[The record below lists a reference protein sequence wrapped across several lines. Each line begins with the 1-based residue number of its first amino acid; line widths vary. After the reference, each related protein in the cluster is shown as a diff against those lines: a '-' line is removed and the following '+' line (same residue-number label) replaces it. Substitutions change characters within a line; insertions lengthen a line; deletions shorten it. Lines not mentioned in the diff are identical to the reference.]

1 MLQRERLFSAVCFVY
16 GGNQFNMLKNGF
28 RQNQDD
34 TVEKRKRQIIR
45 RNILRKICNGVMIFI
60 LCIYMAA
67 GVIGIQIV
75 QKLTDDIPSLDL
87 IKLKSEESTVIY
99 DADDKIITEVGTY
112 YRENIRY
119 EDCPESLIDAFL
131 AIEDSRYFTHNGFDI
146 PRFSKSIINTFVHGD
161 MQGGSTFTMQLVK
174 NSYFSIEDGQQ
185 SVERQATIRYKVQQI
200 LLSMQLETK
209 MDKKE
214 IFALYLNKVNFGDR
228 IRGVQKAAQY
238 YFGKNVSQLSLSES
252 AMLAGIV
259 NLPNRYNPYY
269 YLDYATTRRNQV
281 LSLMLSHGY
290 ISAQEYELA
299 SSIRVEDLLTGGKNM
314 NIDNMQY
321 AEYTDVVLQE
331 ALALTG
337 KDPVLHG
344 MEIHTALRRNVQDTI
359 EAIENGTYGISF
371 NNDTMQTA
379 IISIDNTN
387 GEIIGVGGGRN
398 YNGGAMLLNRATS
411 MYKQPGST
419 IKPVLSYALAFEYLG
434 YSLDEILMDQPIS
447 FPAEERVLVNANG
460 KYAGEITIKEAVAR
474 SLNIPAILT
483 LEKVTSKI
491 GGQAVVDYMN
501 AIGLSGA
508 TSENYHMSYAIGGNL
523 LEATVLEM
531 AGAHAAIINHGVY
544 NKPHTIRRIV
554 TSDGSEYTP
563 EGQNV
568 QVLSSGSAWL
578 TSQLMKNNVD
588 VGNQLYNYMGIL
600 QKSYPVYAKTG
611 TTDWGED
618 GLQYGIPVGVMKDK
632 WMISSS
638 SNYTNAVWL
647 GWDKAIAGG
656 NTYFTTWMD
665 QQNITGQINLA
676 LLNAQEAIAGSD
688 LSGVPR
694 PEDVVDVTYQ
704 KGTWP
709 HVNTTR
715 SYNAITSQV
724 SVAGL
729 TNTPSVDNTDVMQSL
744 AASVYNNILYITWG
758 GKKGCGGGSSDI
770 SLKDGNRVKQSAYG
784 ACLANTY
791 SAYPYN
797 TKYYADVY
805 IDDALYYSVTS
816 DDGTFTGYSQMIE
829 GSTIKVCGWVRK
841 NGKVTNTQCV
851 TAGQF

>member
-1 MLQRERLFSAVCFVY
+1 
-16 GGNQFNMLKNGF
+16 MLKNGYKPD
-28 RQNQDD
+28 QDD
-34 TVEKRKRQIIR
+34 IVEKRKKQIIR
-45 RNILRKICNGVMIFI
+45 RNRILKIADGVMIFI
-60 LCIYMAA
+60 LCIYMIIGTA
-67 GVIGIQIV
+67 GITLVR
-75 QKLTDDIPSLDL
+75 KLTDDIPSLDL
-87 IKLKSEESTVIY
+87 SRLKSEESTIIY
-99 DADDKIITEVGTY
+99 DGDDNVITEVGTY
-112 YRENIRY
+112 YRQNITY
-119 EDCPESLIDAFL
+119 EDCPESLVDAFL

-185 SVERQATIRYKVQQI
+185 STERKATIRYKVQQI
-200 LLSMQLETK
+200 LLSMELETK

-214 IFALYLNKVNFGDR
+214 IFALYINKVNFGDR

-238 YFGKNVSQLSLSES
+238 YFGKNVSDLSLSES

-281 LSLMLSHGY
+281 LSLMVTHGY
-290 ISAQEYELA
+290 ISQQEYDLA
-299 SSIRVEDLLTGGKNM
+299 SSIRVEDLLSGGKNM
-314 NIDNMQY
+314 NTENMQF

-344 MEIHTALRRNVQDTI
+344 MEIHTALNRTVQNTI
-359 EAIENGTYGISF
+359 ESIEDGSYGISF
-371 NNDTMQTA
+371 SNDTMQTA

-387 GEIIGVGGGRN
+387 GEIIGIGGGRN

-434 YSLDEILMDQPIS
+434 YSLDEILMDRPIS

-460 KYAGEITIKEAVAR
+460 KYAGEITLKDAVAK

-491 GGQAVVDYMN
+491 GGQAVVDYMHS
-501 AIGLSGA
+501 IGLSTA
-508 TSENYHMSYAIGGNL
+508 SNENFHMSYAIGGNL

-554 TSDGSEYTP
+554 TSSGQEYSPDGL
-563 EGQNV
+563 NV

-578 TSQLMKNNVD
+578 TAQLMKNNVD
-588 VGNQLYNYMGIL
+588 VGNQLYNYMGVL
-600 QKSYPVYAKTG
+600 QKDYPVYAKTG

-632 WMISSS
+632 WMIAST

-647 GWDKAIAGG
+647 GWDKAVAGG
-656 NTYFTTWMD
+656 YTYFTSWMD

-676 LLNAQEAIAGSD
+676 LINAQETIPTASVA
-688 LSGVPR
+688 GVPR
-694 PEDVVDVTYQ
+694 PDDVTDVTYQ

-709 HVNTTR
+709 HVTSTS
-715 SYNAITSQV
+715 SYNSITSQV
-724 SVAGL
+724 SVTGL
-729 TNTPSVDNTDVMQSL
+729 SNMPSIDSTNALQSL
-744 AASVYNNILYITWG
+744 SASVYNNILYITWG
-758 GKKGCGGGSSDI
+758 GKKGCGGGSIDI
-770 SLKDGNRVKQSAYG
+770 SLKDGNRIRESAYG

-816 DDGTFTGYSQMIE
+816 DDGTYNGYSQMPE
-829 GSTIKVCGWVRK
+829 GSTIKVCGWIRK

-851 TAGQF
+851 TAGEF

>member
-1 MLQRERLFSAVCFVY
+1 
-16 GGNQFNMLKNGF
+16 MLKNGYKPD
-28 RQNQDD
+28 QDD
-34 TVEKRKRQIIR
+34 IVEKRKKQIIR
-45 RNILRKICNGVMIFI
+45 RNRILKIADGVMIFI
-60 LCIYMAA
+60 LCIYMIIGTA
-67 GVIGIQIV
+67 GITLVR
-75 QKLTDDIPSLDL
+75 KLTDDIPSLDL
-87 IKLKSEESTVIY
+87 SRLKSEESTIIY
-99 DADDKIITEVGTY
+99 DGDDNVITEVGTY
-112 YRENIRY
+112 YRQNITY
-119 EDCPESLIDAFL
+119 EDCPESLVDAFL

-185 SVERQATIRYKVQQI
+185 STERKATIRYKVQQI
-200 LLSMQLETK
+200 LLSMELETK

-214 IFALYLNKVNFGDR
+214 IFALYINKVNFGDR

-238 YFGKNVSQLSLSES
+238 YFGKNVSDLSLSES

-281 LSLMLSHGY
+281 LSLMVTHGY
-290 ISAQEYELA
+290 ISQQEYDLA
-299 SSIRVEDLLTGGKNM
+299 SSIRVEDLLSGGKNM
-314 NIDNMQY
+314 NTENMQF

-337 KDPVLHG
+337 KDPVLNG
-344 MEIHTALRRNVQDTI
+344 MEIHTALNRTVQNTI
-359 EAIENGTYGISF
+359 ESIEDGSYGISF
-371 NNDTMQTA
+371 SNDTMQTA

-387 GEIIGVGGGRN
+387 GEIIGIGGGRN

-434 YSLDEILMDQPIS
+434 YSLDEILMDRPIS

-460 KYAGEITIKEAVAR
+460 KYAGEVTLKDAVAK

-491 GGQAVVDYMN
+491 GGQAVVDYMHS
-501 AIGLSGA
+501 IGLSTA
-508 TSENYHMSYAIGGNL
+508 SNENFHMSYAIGGNL

-554 TSDGSEYTP
+554 TSSGQEYSPDGL
-563 EGQNV
+563 NV

-578 TSQLMKNNVD
+578 TAQLMKNNVD
-588 VGNQLYNYMGIL
+588 VGNQLYNYMGVL
-600 QKSYPVYAKTG
+600 QKDYPVYAKTG
-611 TTDWGED
+611 TKDWGED

-632 WMISSS
+632 WMIAST

-647 GWDKAIAGG
+647 GWDKAVAGG
-656 NTYFTTWMD
+656 YTYFTSWMD

-676 LLNAQEAIAGSD
+676 LINAQETIPTASVA
-688 LSGVPR
+688 GVPR
-694 PEDVVDVTYQ
+694 PDDVTDVTYQ

-709 HVNTTR
+709 HVTSTS
-715 SYNAITSQV
+715 SYNSITSQV
-724 SVAGL
+724 SVTGL
-729 TNTPSVDNTDVMQSL
+729 SNMPSIDSTNALQSL
-744 AASVYNNILYITWG
+744 SASVYNNILYITWG
-758 GKKGCGGGSSDI
+758 GKKGCGGGSIDI
-770 SLKDGNRVKQSAYG
+770 SLKDGNRIRESAYG

-816 DDGTFTGYSQMIE
+816 DDGTYNGYSQMPE
-829 GSTIKVCGWVRK
+829 GSTIKVCGWIRK

-851 TAGQF
+851 TAGEF

>member
-1 MLQRERLFSAVCFVY
+1 
-16 GGNQFNMLKNGF
+16 MLKNGYKPD
-28 RQNQDD
+28 QDD
-34 TVEKRKRQIIR
+34 IVEKRKKQIIR
-45 RNILRKICNGVMIFI
+45 RNRILKIADGVMIFI
-60 LCIYMAA
+60 LCIYMIIGTA
-67 GVIGIQIV
+67 GITLVR
-75 QKLTDDIPSLDL
+75 KLTDDIPSLDL
-87 IKLKSEESTVIY
+87 SRLKSEESTIIY
-99 DADDKIITEVGTY
+99 DGDDNVITEVGTY
-112 YRENIRY
+112 YRQNITY
-119 EDCPESLIDAFL
+119 EDCPESLVDAFL

-185 SVERQATIRYKVQQI
+185 STERKATIRYKVQQI
-200 LLSMQLETK
+200 LLSMELETK

-214 IFALYLNKVNFGDR
+214 IFALYINKVNFGDR

-238 YFGKNVSQLSLSES
+238 YFGKNVSDLSLSES

-281 LSLMLSHGY
+281 LSLMVTHGY
-290 ISAQEYELA
+290 ISQQEYDLA
-299 SSIRVEDLLTGGKNM
+299 SSIRVEDLLSGGKNM
-314 NIDNMQY
+314 NTENMQF

-344 MEIHTALRRNVQDTI
+344 MEIHTALNRTVQNTI
-359 EAIENGTYGISF
+359 ESIEDGSYGISF
-371 NNDTMQTA
+371 SNDTMQTA

-387 GEIIGVGGGRN
+387 GEIIGIGGGRN

-434 YSLDEILMDQPIS
+434 YSLDEILMDRPIS

-460 KYAGEITIKEAVAR
+460 KYAGEVTLKDAVAK

-491 GGQAVVDYMN
+491 GGQAVVDYMHS
-501 AIGLSGA
+501 IGLSTA
-508 TSENYHMSYAIGGNL
+508 SNENFHMSYAIGGNL

-554 TSDGSEYTP
+554 TSSGQEYSPDGL
-563 EGQNV
+563 NV

-578 TSQLMKNNVD
+578 TAQLMKNNVD
-588 VGNQLYNYMGIL
+588 VGNQLYNYMGVL
-600 QKSYPVYAKTG
+600 QKDYPVYAKTG

-632 WMISSS
+632 WMIAST

-647 GWDKAIAGG
+647 GWDKAVAGG
-656 NTYFTTWMD
+656 YTYFTSWMD

-676 LLNAQEAIAGSD
+676 LINAQETIPTASVA
-688 LSGVPR
+688 GVPR
-694 PEDVVDVTYQ
+694 PDDVTDVTYQ

-709 HVNTTR
+709 HVTSTSSNN
-715 SYNAITSQV
+715 SITSQV
-724 SVAGL
+724 SVTGL
-729 TNTPSVDNTDVMQSL
+729 SNMPSIDSTNALLSL
-744 AASVYNNILYITWG
+744 SASVYNNILYITWG
-758 GKKGCGGGSSDI
+758 GKKGCGGGSIDI
-770 SLKDGNRVKQSAYG
+770 SLKDGNRIRESAYG

-816 DDGTFTGYSQMIE
+816 DDGTYNGYSQMPE
-829 GSTIKVCGWVRK
+829 GSTIKVCGWIRK

-851 TAGQF
+851 TAGEF

>member
-1 MLQRERLFSAVCFVY
+1 
-16 GGNQFNMLKNGF
+16 MLKNGYKPD
-28 RQNQDD
+28 QDD
-34 TVEKRKRQIIR
+34 IVEKRKKQIIR
-45 RNILRKICNGVMIFI
+45 RNRILKIADGVMIFI
-60 LCIYMAA
+60 LCIYMIIGTA
-67 GVIGIQIV
+67 GITLVR
-75 QKLTDDIPSLDL
+75 KLTDDIPSLDL
-87 IKLKSEESTVIY
+87 SRLNSEESTIIY
-99 DADDKIITEVGTY
+99 DGDDNVITEVGTY
-112 YRENIRY
+112 YRQNITY
-119 EDCPESLIDAFL
+119 EDCPESLVDAFL

-185 SVERQATIRYKVQQI
+185 STERKATIRYKVQQI
-200 LLSMQLETK
+200 LLSMELETK

-214 IFALYLNKVNFGDR
+214 IFALYINKVNFGDR

-238 YFGKNVSQLSLSES
+238 YFGKNVSDLSLSES

-281 LSLMLSHGY
+281 LALMVTHGY
-290 ISAQEYELA
+290 ISQQEYDLA
-299 SSIRVEDLLTGGKNM
+299 SSIRVEDLLSGGKNM
-314 NIDNMQY
+314 NTENMQF

-344 MEIHTALRRNVQDTI
+344 MEIHTALNRTVQNTI
-359 EAIENGTYGISF
+359 ESIEDGSYGISF
-371 NNDTMQTA
+371 SNDTMQTA

-387 GEIIGVGGGRN
+387 GEIIGIGGGRN

-434 YSLDEILMDQPIS
+434 YSLDEILMDRPIS

-460 KYAGEITIKEAVAR
+460 KYAGEVTLKDAVAK

-491 GGQAVVDYMN
+491 GGQAVVDYMHS
-501 AIGLSGA
+501 IGLSTA
-508 TSENYHMSYAIGGNL
+508 SNENFHMSYAIGGNL

-554 TSDGSEYTP
+554 TSSGQEYSPDGL
-563 EGQNV
+563 NV

-578 TSQLMKNNVD
+578 TAQLMKNNVD
-588 VGNQLYNYMGIL
+588 VGNQLYNYMGVL
-600 QKSYPVYAKTG
+600 QKDYPVYAKTG

-632 WMISSS
+632 WMIAST

-647 GWDKAIAGG
+647 GWDKAVAGG
-656 NTYFTTWMD
+656 YTYFTSWMD

-676 LLNAQEAIAGSD
+676 LINAQETIPTASVA
-688 LSGVPR
+688 GVPR
-694 PEDVVDVTYQ
+694 PDDVTDVTYQ

-709 HVNTTR
+709 HVTSTS
-715 SYNAITSQV
+715 SYNSITSQV
-724 SVAGL
+724 SVTGL
-729 TNTPSVDNTDVMQSL
+729 SNMPSIDSTNALQSL
-744 AASVYNNILYITWG
+744 SASVYNNILYITWG
-758 GKKGCGGGSSDI
+758 GKKGCGGGSIDI
-770 SLKDGNRVKQSAYG
+770 SLKDGNRIRESAYG

-816 DDGTFTGYSQMIE
+816 DDGTYNGYSQMPE
-829 GSTIKVCGWVRK
+829 GSTIKVCGWIRK

-851 TAGQF
+851 TAGEF

>member
-1 MLQRERLFSAVCFVY
+1 MFR
-16 GGNQFNMLKNGF
+16 NGYKPE
-28 RQNQDD
+28 QDEA
-34 TVEKRKRQIIR
+34 VEKRKKQIIR
-45 RNILRKICNGVMIFI
+45 RNRRLKIADGVMIFI
-60 LCIYMAA
+60 LCIYM
-67 GVIGIQIV
+67 VIGTVGITLV
-75 QKLTDDIPSLDL
+75 RKLTDDIPSLDL
-87 IKLKSEESTVIY
+87 SRLNSEESTIIY
-99 DADDKIITEVGTY
+99 DGDDNVITEVGTY
-112 YRENIRY
+112 YRQNITY
-119 EDCPESLIDAFL
+119 EDCPESLVDAFL

-185 SVERQATIRYKVQQI
+185 STERKATIRYKVQQI
-200 LLSMQLETK
+200 LLSMELEKK

-214 IFALYLNKVNFGDR
+214 IFALYINKVNFGDR

-238 YFGKNVSQLSLSES
+238 YFGKNVSDLSLSES

-281 LSLMLSHGY
+281 LSLMVTHGY
-290 ISAQEYELA
+290 ISQQEYDLA
-299 SSIRVEDLLTGGKNM
+299 SSIRVEDLLSGGKNM
-314 NIDNMQY
+314 NTENMQY
-321 AEYTDVVLQE
+321 SEYTDVVLQE

-344 MEIHTALRRNVQDTI
+344 MEIHTALNRTVQNTI
-359 EAIENGTYGISF
+359 ESIEDGSYGISF
-371 NNDTMQTA
+371 SNDTMQTA
-379 IISIDNTN
+379 IISINNTN
-387 GEIIGVGGGRN
+387 GEIVGIGGGRN

-434 YSLDEILMDQPIS
+434 YSLDEILMDRPIS

-460 KYAGEITIKEAVAR
+460 KYTGEVTLKDAVAK

-491 GGQAVVDYMN
+491 GGQAVVDYMQ
-501 AIGLSGA
+501 AIGLSTA
-508 TSENYHMSYAIGGNL
+508 SNENFHMSYAIGGNL

-554 TSDGSEYTP
+554 TSSGQEYTP
-563 EGQNV
+563 DGLDV

-578 TSQLMKNNVD
+578 TAQLMKNNVD

-600 QKSYPVYAKTG
+600 QKDYPVYAKTG

-632 WMISSS
+632 WMIAST

-656 NTYFTTWMD
+656 YTYFTSWMD

-676 LLNAQEAIAGSD
+676 LINAQETIPTASLA
-688 LSGVPR
+688 GVPR
-694 PEDVVDVTYQ
+694 PDDVTDVTYQ

-709 HVNTTR
+709 HVTSTS
-715 SYNAITSQV
+715 SYNSITSQV
-724 SVAGL
+724 SVTGL
-729 TNTPSVDNTDVMQSL
+729 TNMPSIDSTNVLQSL
-744 AASVYNNILYITWG
+744 SASVYNNILYITWG
-758 GKKGCGGGSSDI
+758 GKKGCGGGTIDI
-770 SLKDGNRVKQSAYG
+770 SLKDGNKVRESAYG

-816 DDGTFTGYSQMIE
+816 DDGTYSGYSQMPE

-851 TAGQF
+851 TAGEF

>member
-1 MLQRERLFSAVCFVY
+1 
-16 GGNQFNMLKNGF
+16 MLKNGYKPD
-28 RQNQDD
+28 QDD
-34 TVEKRKRQIIR
+34 IVEKRKKQIIR
-45 RNILRKICNGVMIFI
+45 RNRILKIADGVMIFI
-60 LCIYMAA
+60 LCIYMIIGTA
-67 GVIGIQIV
+67 GITLVR
-75 QKLTDDIPSLDL
+75 KLTDDIPSLDL
-87 IKLKSEESTVIY
+87 SRLNSEESTIIY
-99 DADDKIITEVGTY
+99 DGDDNVITEVGTY
-112 YRENIRY
+112 YRQNITY
-119 EDCPESLIDAFL
+119 EDCPESLVDAFL

-185 SVERQATIRYKVQQI
+185 STERKATIRYKVQQI
-200 LLSMQLETK
+200 LLSMELETK

-214 IFALYLNKVNFGDR
+214 IFALYINKVNFGDR

-238 YFGKNVSQLSLSES
+238 YFGKNVSDLSLSES

-281 LSLMLSHGY
+281 LSLMVTHGY
-290 ISAQEYELA
+290 ISQQEYDLA
-299 SSIRVEDLLTGGKNM
+299 SSIRVEDLLSGGKNM
-314 NIDNMQY
+314 NTENMQF

-344 MEIHTALRRNVQDTI
+344 MEIHTALNRTVQNTI
-359 EAIENGTYGISF
+359 ESIEDGSYGISF
-371 NNDTMQTA
+371 SNDTMQTA

-387 GEIIGVGGGRN
+387 GEIIGIGGGRN

-434 YSLDEILMDQPIS
+434 YSLDEILMDKPIS

-460 KYAGEITIKEAVAR
+460 KYAGEVTLKDAVAK

-491 GGQAVVDYMN
+491 GGQAVVDYMHS
-501 AIGLSGA
+501 IGLSTA
-508 TSENYHMSYAIGGNL
+508 SNENFHMSYAIGGNL

-554 TSDGSEYTP
+554 TSSGQEYSPDGL
-563 EGQNV
+563 NV

-578 TSQLMKNNVD
+578 TAQLMKNNVD
-588 VGNQLYNYMGIL
+588 VGNQLYNYMGVL
-600 QKSYPVYAKTG
+600 QKDYPVYAKTG

-632 WMISSS
+632 WMIAST

-647 GWDKAIAGG
+647 GWDKAVAGG
-656 NTYFTTWMD
+656 YTYFTSWMD

-676 LLNAQEAIAGSD
+676 LINAQETIPTASVA
-688 LSGVPR
+688 GVPR
-694 PEDVVDVTYQ
+694 PDDVTDVTYQ

-709 HVNTTR
+709 HVTSTS
-715 SYNAITSQV
+715 SYNSITSQV
-724 SVAGL
+724 SVTGL
-729 TNTPSVDNTDVMQSL
+729 SNMPSIDSTNALQSL
-744 AASVYNNILYITWG
+744 SASVYNNILYITWG
-758 GKKGCGGGSSDI
+758 GKKGCGGGSIDI
-770 SLKDGNRVKQSAYG
+770 SLKDGNRIRESAYG

-816 DDGTFTGYSQMIE
+816 DDGTYNGYSQMPE
-829 GSTIKVCGWVRK
+829 GSTIKVCGWIRK

-851 TAGQF
+851 TAGEF

>member
-1 MLQRERLFSAVCFVY
+1 
-16 GGNQFNMLKNGF
+16 MLKNGYKPD
-28 RQNQDD
+28 QDD
-34 TVEKRKRQIIR
+34 IVEKRKKQIIR
-45 RNILRKICNGVMIFI
+45 RNRILKIADGVMIFI
-60 LCIYMAA
+60 LCIYMIIGTA
-67 GVIGIQIV
+67 GITLVR
-75 QKLTDDIPSLDL
+75 KLTDDIPSLDL
-87 IKLKSEESTVIY
+87 SRLNSEESTIIY
-99 DADDKIITEVGTY
+99 DGDDNVITEVGTY
-112 YRENIRY
+112 YRQNITY
-119 EDCPESLIDAFL
+119 EDCPESLVDAFL

-185 SVERQATIRYKVQQI
+185 STERKATIRYKVQQI
-200 LLSMQLETK
+200 LLSMELETK

-214 IFALYLNKVNFGDR
+214 IFALYINKVNFGDR

-238 YFGKNVSQLSLSES
+238 YFGKNVSDLSLSES

-281 LSLMLSHGY
+281 LSLMVTHGY
-290 ISAQEYELA
+290 ISQQEYDLA
-299 SSIRVEDLLTGGKNM
+299 SSIRVEDLLSGGKNM
-314 NIDNMQY
+314 NTENMQF
-321 AEYTDVVLQE
+321 AEYTEVVLQE

-344 MEIHTALRRNVQDTI
+344 MEIHTALNRTVQNTI
-359 EAIENGTYGISF
+359 ESIEDGSYGISF
-371 NNDTMQTA
+371 SNDTMQTA

-387 GEIIGVGGGRN
+387 GEIIGIGGGRN

-434 YSLDEILMDQPIS
+434 YSLDEILMDRPIS

-460 KYAGEITIKEAVAR
+460 KYAGEVTLKDAVAK

-491 GGQAVVDYMN
+491 GGQAVVDYMHS
-501 AIGLSGA
+501 IGLSTA
-508 TSENYHMSYAIGGNL
+508 SNENFHMSYAIGGNL

-554 TSDGSEYTP
+554 TSSGQEYSPDGL
-563 EGQNV
+563 NV

-578 TSQLMKNNVD
+578 TAQLMKNNVD
-588 VGNQLYNYMGIL
+588 VGNQLYNYMGVL
-600 QKSYPVYAKTG
+600 QKDYPVYAKTG

-632 WMISSS
+632 WMIAST

-647 GWDKAIAGG
+647 GWDKAVAGG
-656 NTYFTTWMD
+656 YTYFTSWMD

-676 LLNAQEAIAGSD
+676 LINAQETIPTASVA
-688 LSGVPR
+688 GVPR
-694 PEDVVDVTYQ
+694 PDDVTDVTYQ

-709 HVNTTR
+709 HVTSTS
-715 SYNAITSQV
+715 SYNSITSQV
-724 SVAGL
+724 SVTGL
-729 TNTPSVDNTDVMQSL
+729 SNMPSIDSTNALQSL
-744 AASVYNNILYITWG
+744 SASVYNNILYITWG
-758 GKKGCGGGSSDI
+758 GKKGCGGGSIDI
-770 SLKDGNRVKQSAYG
+770 SLKDGNRIRESAYG

-816 DDGTFTGYSQMIE
+816 DDGTYNGYSQMPE
-829 GSTIKVCGWVRK
+829 GSTIKVCGWIRK

-851 TAGQF
+851 TAGEF

>member
-1 MLQRERLFSAVCFVY
+1 
-16 GGNQFNMLKNGF
+16 MLKNGYKPD
-28 RQNQDD
+28 QDD
-34 TVEKRKRQIIR
+34 IVEKRKKQIIR
-45 RNILRKICNGVMIFI
+45 RNRILKIADGVMIFI
-60 LCIYMAA
+60 LCIYMIIGTA
-67 GVIGIQIV
+67 GITLVR
-75 QKLTDDIPSLDL
+75 KLTDDIPSLDL
-87 IKLKSEESTVIY
+87 SRLNSEESTIIY
-99 DADDKIITEVGTY
+99 DGDDNVITEVGTY
-112 YRENIRY
+112 YRQNITY
-119 EDCPESLIDAFL
+119 EDCPESLVDAFL

-185 SVERQATIRYKVQQI
+185 STERKATIRYKVQQI
-200 LLSMQLETK
+200 LLSMELETK

-214 IFALYLNKVNFGDR
+214 IFALYINKVNFGDR

-238 YFGKNVSQLSLSES
+238 YFGKNVSDLSLSES

-281 LSLMLSHGY
+281 LSLMVTHGY
-290 ISAQEYELA
+290 ISQQEYDLA
-299 SSIRVEDLLTGGKNM
+299 SSIRVEDLLSGGKNM
-314 NIDNMQY
+314 NTENMQF

-344 MEIHTALRRNVQDTI
+344 MEIHTALNRTVQNTI
-359 EAIENGTYGISF
+359 ESIEDGSYGISF
-371 NNDTMQTA
+371 SNDTMQTA

-387 GEIIGVGGGRN
+387 GEIIGIGGGRN

-434 YSLDEILMDQPIS
+434 YSLDEILIDRPIS

-460 KYAGEITIKEAVAR
+460 KYAGEVTLKDAVAK

-491 GGQAVVDYMN
+491 GGQAVVDYMHS
-501 AIGLSGA
+501 IGLSTA
-508 TSENYHMSYAIGGNL
+508 SNENFHMSYAIGGNL

-554 TSDGSEYTP
+554 TSSGQEYSPDGL
-563 EGQNV
+563 NV

-578 TSQLMKNNVD
+578 TAQLMKNNVD
-588 VGNQLYNYMGIL
+588 VGNQLYNYMGVL
-600 QKSYPVYAKTG
+600 QKDYPIYAKTG

-632 WMISSS
+632 WMIAST

-647 GWDKAIAGG
+647 GWDKAVAGG
-656 NTYFTTWMD
+656 YTYFTSWMD

-676 LLNAQEAIAGSD
+676 LINAQETIPTASVA
-688 LSGVPR
+688 GVPR
-694 PEDVVDVTYQ
+694 PDDVTDVTYQ

-709 HVNTTR
+709 HVTSTS
-715 SYNAITSQV
+715 SYNSITSQV
-724 SVAGL
+724 SVTGL
-729 TNTPSVDNTDVMQSL
+729 SNMPSIDSTNALQSL
-744 AASVYNNILYITWG
+744 SASVYNNILYITWG
-758 GKKGCGGGSSDI
+758 GKKGCGGGSIDI
-770 SLKDGNRVKQSAYG
+770 SLKDGNRIRESAYG

-816 DDGTFTGYSQMIE
+816 DDGTYNGYSQMPE
-829 GSTIKVCGWVRK
+829 GSTIKVCGWIRK

-851 TAGQF
+851 TAGEF

>member
-1 MLQRERLFSAVCFVY
+1 
-16 GGNQFNMLKNGF
+16 MLKNGYKPD
-28 RQNQDD
+28 QDD
-34 TVEKRKRQIIR
+34 IVEKRKKQIIR
-45 RNILRKICNGVMIFI
+45 KNRILKIADGVMIFI
-60 LCIYMAA
+60 LCIYMIIGTA
-67 GVIGIQIV
+67 GITLVR
-75 QKLTDDIPSLDL
+75 KLTDDIPSLDL
-87 IKLKSEESTVIY
+87 SRLKSEESTIIY
-99 DADDKIITEVGTY
+99 DGDDNVITEVGTY
-112 YRENIRY
+112 YRQNITY
-119 EDCPESLIDAFL
+119 EDCPESLVDAFL

-185 SVERQATIRYKVQQI
+185 STERKATIRYKVQQI
-200 LLSMQLETK
+200 LLSMELETK

-214 IFALYLNKVNFGDR
+214 IFALYINKVNFGDR

-238 YFGKNVSQLSLSES
+238 YFGKNVSDLSLSES

-281 LSLMLSHGY
+281 LSLMVTHGY
-290 ISAQEYELA
+290 ISQQEYDLA
-299 SSIRVEDLLTGGKNM
+299 SSIRVEDLLSGGKNM
-314 NIDNMQY
+314 NTENMQF

-344 MEIHTALRRNVQDTI
+344 MEIHTALNRTVQNTI
-359 EAIENGTYGISF
+359 ESIEDGSYGISF
-371 NNDTMQTA
+371 SNDTMQTA

-387 GEIIGVGGGRN
+387 GEIIGIGGGRN

-434 YSLDEILMDQPIS
+434 YSLDEILMDRPIS

-460 KYAGEITIKEAVAR
+460 KYAGEVTLKDAVAK

-491 GGQAVVDYMN
+491 GGQAVVDYMHS
-501 AIGLSGA
+501 IGLSTA
-508 TSENYHMSYAIGGNL
+508 SNENFHMSYAIGGNL

-554 TSDGSEYTP
+554 TSSGQEYSPDGL
-563 EGQNV
+563 NV
-568 QVLSSGSAWL
+568 QILSSGSAWL
-578 TSQLMKNNVD
+578 TAQLMKNNVD
-588 VGNQLYNYMGIL
+588 VGNQLYNYMGVL
-600 QKSYPVYAKTG
+600 QKDYPVYAKTG

-632 WMISSS
+632 WMIAST

-647 GWDKAIAGG
+647 GWDKAVAGG
-656 NTYFTTWMD
+656 YTYFTSWMD

-676 LLNAQEAIAGSD
+676 LINAQETIPTASVA
-688 LSGVPR
+688 GVPR
-694 PEDVVDVTYQ
+694 PDDVTDVTYQ

-709 HVNTTR
+709 HVTSTS
-715 SYNAITSQV
+715 SYNSITSQV
-724 SVAGL
+724 SVTGL
-729 TNTPSVDNTDVMQSL
+729 SNMPSIDSTNALQSL
-744 AASVYNNILYITWG
+744 SASVYNNILYITWG
-758 GKKGCGGGSSDI
+758 GKKGCGGGSIDI
-770 SLKDGNRVKQSAYG
+770 SLKDGNRIRESAYG

-816 DDGTFTGYSQMIE
+816 DDGTYNGYSQMPE
-829 GSTIKVCGWVRK
+829 GSTIKVCGWIRK

-851 TAGQF
+851 TAGEF

>member
-1 MLQRERLFSAVCFVY
+1 
-16 GGNQFNMLKNGF
+16 MLKNGYKPD
-28 RQNQDD
+28 QDD
-34 TVEKRKRQIIR
+34 IVEKRKKQIIR
-45 RNILRKICNGVMIFI
+45 RNRILKIADGVMIFI
-60 LCIYMAA
+60 LCIYMIIGTA
-67 GVIGIQIV
+67 GITLVR
-75 QKLTDDIPSLDL
+75 KLTDDIPSLDL
-87 IKLKSEESTVIY
+87 SRLNSEESTIIY
-99 DADDKIITEVGTY
+99 DGDDNVITEVGTY
-112 YRENIRY
+112 YRQNITY
-119 EDCPESLIDAFL
+119 EDCPESLVDAFL

-185 SVERQATIRYKVQQI
+185 STERKATIRYKVQQI
-200 LLSMQLETK
+200 LLSMELETK

-214 IFALYLNKVNFGDR
+214 IFALYINKVNFGDR

-238 YFGKNVSQLSLSES
+238 YFGKNVSDLSLSES

-281 LSLMLSHGY
+281 LSLMVTHGY
-290 ISAQEYELA
+290 ISQQEYDLA
-299 SSIRVEDLLTGGKNM
+299 SSIRVEDLLSGGKNM
-314 NIDNMQY
+314 NTENMQF

-344 MEIHTALRRNVQDTI
+344 MEIHTALNRTVQNTI
-359 EAIENGTYGISF
+359 ESIEDGSYGISF
-371 NNDTMQTA
+371 SNDTMQTA

-387 GEIIGVGGGRN
+387 GEIIGIGGGRN

-419 IKPVLSYALAFEYLG
+419 IKPVLSSALAFEYLG
-434 YSLDEILMDQPIS
+434 YSLDEILMDRPIS

-460 KYAGEITIKEAVAR
+460 KYAGEVTLKDAVAK

-491 GGQAVVDYMN
+491 GGQAVVDYMHS
-501 AIGLSGA
+501 IGLSTA
-508 TSENYHMSYAIGGNL
+508 SNENFHMSYAIGGNL

-554 TSDGSEYTP
+554 TSSGQEYSPDGL
-563 EGQNV
+563 NV

-578 TSQLMKNNVD
+578 TAQLMKNNVD
-588 VGNQLYNYMGIL
+588 VGNQLYNYMGVL
-600 QKSYPVYAKTG
+600 QKDYPVYAKTG

-632 WMISSS
+632 WMIAST

-647 GWDKAIAGG
+647 GWDKAVAGG
-656 NTYFTTWMD
+656 YTYFTSWMD

-676 LLNAQEAIAGSD
+676 LINAQETIPTASVA
-688 LSGVPR
+688 GVPR
-694 PEDVVDVTYQ
+694 PDDVTDVTYQ

-709 HVNTTR
+709 HVTSTS
-715 SYNAITSQV
+715 SYNSITSQV
-724 SVAGL
+724 SVTGL
-729 TNTPSVDNTDVMQSL
+729 SNMPSIDSTNALQSL
-744 AASVYNNILYITWG
+744 SASVYNNILYITWG
-758 GKKGCGGGSSDI
+758 GKKGCGGGSIDI
-770 SLKDGNRVKQSAYG
+770 SLKDGNRIRESAYG

-816 DDGTFTGYSQMIE
+816 DDGTYNGYSQMPE
-829 GSTIKVCGWVRK
+829 GSTIKVCGWIRK

-851 TAGQF
+851 TAGEF

>member
-1 MLQRERLFSAVCFVY
+1 
-16 GGNQFNMLKNGF
+16 MLKNGYKPD
-28 RQNQDD
+28 QDD
-34 TVEKRKRQIIR
+34 IVEKRKKQIIR
-45 RNILRKICNGVMIFI
+45 RNRILKIADGVMIFI
-60 LCIYMAA
+60 LCIYMIIGTA
-67 GVIGIQIV
+67 GITLVR
-75 QKLTDDIPSLDL
+75 KLTDDIPSLDL
-87 IKLKSEESTVIY
+87 SRLNSEESTIIY
-99 DADDKIITEVGTY
+99 DGDDNVITEVGTY
-112 YRENIRY
+112 YRQNITY
-119 EDCPESLIDAFL
+119 EDCPESLVDAFL

-185 SVERQATIRYKVQQI
+185 STERKATIRYKVQQI
-200 LLSMQLETK
+200 LLSMELETK

-214 IFALYLNKVNFGDR
+214 IFALYINKVNFGDR

-238 YFGKNVSQLSLSES
+238 YFGKNVSDLSLSES

-281 LSLMLSHGY
+281 LSLMVTHGY
-290 ISAQEYELA
+290 ISQQEYDLA
-299 SSIRVEDLLTGGKNM
+299 SSIRVEDLLSGGKNM
-314 NIDNMQY
+314 NTENMQF

-331 ALALTG
+331 ALDLTG

-344 MEIHTALRRNVQDTI
+344 MEIHTALNRTVQNTI
-359 EAIENGTYGISF
+359 ESIEDGSYGISF
-371 NNDTMQTA
+371 SNDTMQTA

-387 GEIIGVGGGRN
+387 GEIIGTGGGRN

-434 YSLDEILMDQPIS
+434 YSLDEILMDRPIS

-460 KYAGEITIKEAVAR
+460 KYAGEVTLKDAVAK

-491 GGQAVVDYMN
+491 GGQAVVDYMHS
-501 AIGLSGA
+501 IGLSTA
-508 TSENYHMSYAIGGNL
+508 SNENFHMSYAIGGNL

-554 TSDGSEYTP
+554 TSSGQEYSPDGL
-563 EGQNV
+563 NV

-578 TSQLMKNNVD
+578 TAQLMKNNVD
-588 VGNQLYNYMGIL
+588 VGNQLYNYMGVL
-600 QKSYPVYAKTG
+600 QKDYPVYAKTG

-632 WMISSS
+632 WMIAST

-647 GWDKAIAGG
+647 GWDKAVAGG
-656 NTYFTTWMD
+656 YTYFTSWMD

-676 LLNAQEAIAGSD
+676 LINAQETIPTASVA
-688 LSGVPR
+688 GVPR
-694 PEDVVDVTYQ
+694 PDDVTDVTYQ

-709 HVNTTR
+709 HVTSTS
-715 SYNAITSQV
+715 SYNSITSQV
-724 SVAGL
+724 SVTGL
-729 TNTPSVDNTDVMQSL
+729 SNMPSIDSTNALQSL
-744 AASVYNNILYITWG
+744 SASVYNNILYITWG
-758 GKKGCGGGSSDI
+758 GKKGCGGGSIDI
-770 SLKDGNRVKQSAYG
+770 SLKDGNRIRESAYG

-816 DDGTFTGYSQMIE
+816 DDGTYNGYSQMPE
-829 GSTIKVCGWVRK
+829 GSTIKVCGWIRK

-851 TAGQF
+851 TAGEF

>member
-1 MLQRERLFSAVCFVY
+1 
-16 GGNQFNMLKNGF
+16 MLKNGYKPD
-28 RQNQDD
+28 QDD
-34 TVEKRKRQIIR
+34 IVEKRKKQIIR
-45 RNILRKICNGVMIFI
+45 RNRILKIADGVMIFI
-60 LCIYMAA
+60 LCIYMIIGTA
-67 GVIGIQIV
+67 GITLVR
-75 QKLTDDIPSLDL
+75 KLTDDIPSLDL
-87 IKLKSEESTVIY
+87 SRLKSEESTIIY
-99 DADDKIITEVGTY
+99 DGDDNVITEVGAY
-112 YRENIRY
+112 YRQNITY
-119 EDCPESLIDAFL
+119 EDCPESLVDAFL

-185 SVERQATIRYKVQQI
+185 STERKATIRYKVQQI
-200 LLSMQLETK
+200 LLSMELETK

-214 IFALYLNKVNFGDR
+214 IFALYINKVNFGDR

-238 YFGKNVSQLSLSES
+238 YFGKNVSDLSLSES

-281 LSLMLSHGY
+281 LSLMVTHGY
-290 ISAQEYELA
+290 ISQQEYDLA
-299 SSIRVEDLLTGGKNM
+299 SSIRVEDLLSGGKNM
-314 NIDNMQY
+314 NTENMQF

-344 MEIHTALRRNVQDTI
+344 MEIHTALNRTVQNTI
-359 EAIENGTYGISF
+359 ESIEDGSYGISF
-371 NNDTMQTA
+371 SNDTMQTA

-387 GEIIGVGGGRN
+387 GEIIGIGGGRN

-434 YSLDEILMDQPIS
+434 YSLDEILMDRPIS

-460 KYAGEITIKEAVAR
+460 KYAGEVTLKDAVAK

-491 GGQAVVDYMN
+491 GGQAVVDYMHS
-501 AIGLSGA
+501 IGLSTA
-508 TSENYHMSYAIGGNL
+508 SNENFHMSYAIGGNL

-554 TSDGSEYTP
+554 TSSGQEYSPDGL
-563 EGQNV
+563 NV

-578 TSQLMKNNVD
+578 TAQLMKNNVD
-588 VGNQLYNYMGIL
+588 VGNQLYNYMGVL
-600 QKSYPVYAKTG
+600 QKDYPVYAKTG

-632 WMISSS
+632 WMIAST

-647 GWDKAIAGG
+647 GWDKAVAGG
-656 NTYFTTWMD
+656 YTYFTSWMD

-676 LLNAQEAIAGSD
+676 LINAQETIPTASVA
-688 LSGVPR
+688 GVPR
-694 PEDVVDVTYQ
+694 PDDVTDVTYQ

-709 HVNTTR
+709 HVTSTS
-715 SYNAITSQV
+715 SYNSITSQV
-724 SVAGL
+724 SVTGL
-729 TNTPSVDNTDVMQSL
+729 SNMPSIDSTNALQSL
-744 AASVYNNILYITWG
+744 SASVYNNILYITWG
-758 GKKGCGGGSSDI
+758 GKKGCGGGSIDI
-770 SLKDGNRVKQSAYG
+770 SLKDGNRIRESAYG

-816 DDGTFTGYSQMIE
+816 DDGTYNGYSQMPE
-829 GSTIKVCGWVRK
+829 GSTIKVCGWIRK

-851 TAGQF
+851 TAGEF

>member
-1 MLQRERLFSAVCFVY
+1 
-16 GGNQFNMLKNGF
+16 MLKNGYKPD
-28 RQNQDD
+28 QDD
-34 TVEKRKRQIIR
+34 IVEKRKKQIIR
-45 RNILRKICNGVMIFI
+45 RNRILKIADGVMIFI
-60 LCIYMAA
+60 LCIYMIIGTA
-67 GVIGIQIV
+67 GITLVR
-75 QKLTDDIPSLDL
+75 KLTDDIPSLDL
-87 IKLKSEESTVIY
+87 SRLNSEESTIIY
-99 DADDKIITEVGTY
+99 DGDDNVITEVGTY
-112 YRENIRY
+112 YRQNITY
-119 EDCPESLIDAFL
+119 EDCPESLVDAFL

-185 SVERQATIRYKVQQI
+185 STERKATIRYKVQQI
-200 LLSMQLETK
+200 LLSMELETK

-214 IFALYLNKVNFGDR
+214 IFALYINKVNFGDR

-238 YFGKNVSQLSLSES
+238 YFGKNVSDLSLSES

-281 LSLMLSHGY
+281 LSLMVTHGY
-290 ISAQEYELA
+290 ISQQEYDLA
-299 SSIRVEDLLTGGKNM
+299 SSIRVEDLLSGGKNM
-314 NIDNMQY
+314 NTENMQF

-344 MEIHTALRRNVQDTI
+344 MEIHTALNRTVQNTI
-359 EAIENGTYGISF
+359 ESIEDGSYGISF
-371 NNDTMQTA
+371 SNDTMQTA

-387 GEIIGVGGGRN
+387 GEIIGIGGGRN

-434 YSLDEILMDQPIS
+434 YSLDEILIDRPIS

-460 KYAGEITIKEAVAR
+460 KYAGEVTLKDAVAK

-491 GGQAVVDYMN
+491 GGQAVVDYMHS
-501 AIGLSGA
+501 IGLYTASN
-508 TSENYHMSYAIGGNL
+508 ENFHMSYAIGGNL

-554 TSDGSEYTP
+554 TSSGQEYSPDGL
-563 EGQNV
+563 NV

-578 TSQLMKNNVD
+578 TAQLMKNNVD
-588 VGNQLYNYMGIL
+588 VGNQLYNYMGVL
-600 QKSYPVYAKTG
+600 QKDYPVYAKTG

-632 WMISSS
+632 WMIAST

-647 GWDKAIAGG
+647 GWDKAVAGG
-656 NTYFTTWMD
+656 YTYFTSWMD

-676 LLNAQEAIAGSD
+676 LINAQETIPTASVA
-688 LSGVPR
+688 GVPR
-694 PEDVVDVTYQ
+694 PDDVTDVTYQ

-709 HVNTTR
+709 HVTSTS
-715 SYNAITSQV
+715 SYNSITSQV
-724 SVAGL
+724 SVTGL
-729 TNTPSVDNTDVMQSL
+729 SNMPSIDSTNALQSL
-744 AASVYNNILYITWG
+744 SASVYNNILYITWG
-758 GKKGCGGGSSDI
+758 GKKGCGGGSIDI
-770 SLKDGNRVKQSAYG
+770 SLKDGNRIRESAYG

-816 DDGTFTGYSQMIE
+816 DDGTYNGYSQMPE
-829 GSTIKVCGWVRK
+829 GSTIKVCGWIRK

-851 TAGQF
+851 TAGEF

>member
-1 MLQRERLFSAVCFVY
+1 
-16 GGNQFNMLKNGF
+16 MLKNGYKPD
-28 RQNQDD
+28 QDD
-34 TVEKRKRQIIR
+34 IVEKRKKQIIR
-45 RNILRKICNGVMIFI
+45 RNRILKIADGVMIFI
-60 LCIYMAA
+60 LCIYMIIGTA
-67 GVIGIQIV
+67 GITLVR
-75 QKLTDDIPSLDL
+75 KLTDDIPSLDL
-87 IKLKSEESTVIY
+87 SRLNSEESTIIY
-99 DADDKIITEVGTY
+99 DGDDNVITEVGTY
-112 YRENIRY
+112 YRQNITY
-119 EDCPESLIDAFL
+119 EDCPESLVDAFL

-185 SVERQATIRYKVQQI
+185 STERKATIRYKVQQI
-200 LLSMQLETK
+200 LLSMELETK

-214 IFALYLNKVNFGDR
+214 IFALYINKVNFGDR

-238 YFGKNVSQLSLSES
+238 YFGKNVSDLSLSES

-281 LSLMLSHGY
+281 LSLMVTHGY
-290 ISAQEYELA
+290 ISQLEYDLA
-299 SSIRVEDLLTGGKNM
+299 SSIRVEDLLSGGKNM
-314 NIDNMQY
+314 NTENMQF

-337 KDPVLHG
+337 KDPVLNG
-344 MEIHTALRRNVQDTI
+344 MEIHTALNRTVQNTI
-359 EAIENGTYGISF
+359 ESIEDGSYGISF
-371 NNDTMQTA
+371 SNDTMQTA

-387 GEIIGVGGGRN
+387 GEIIGIGGGRN

-434 YSLDEILMDQPIS
+434 YSLDEILMDRPIS

-460 KYAGEITIKEAVAR
+460 KYAGEVTLKDAVAK

-491 GGQAVVDYMN
+491 GGQAVVDYMHS
-501 AIGLSGA
+501 IGLSTA
-508 TSENYHMSYAIGGNL
+508 SNENFHMSYAIGGNL

-554 TSDGSEYTP
+554 TSSGQEYSPDGL
-563 EGQNV
+563 NV

-578 TSQLMKNNVD
+578 TAQLMKNNVD
-588 VGNQLYNYMGIL
+588 VGNQLYNYMGVL
-600 QKSYPVYAKTG
+600 QKDYPVYAKTG

-632 WMISSS
+632 WMIAST

-647 GWDKAIAGG
+647 GWDKAVAGG
-656 NTYFTTWMD
+656 YTYFTPWMD

-676 LLNAQEAIAGSD
+676 LINAQETIPTASVA
-688 LSGVPR
+688 GVPR
-694 PEDVVDVTYQ
+694 PDDVTDVTYQ

-709 HVNTTR
+709 HVTSTS
-715 SYNAITSQV
+715 SYNSITSQV
-724 SVAGL
+724 SVTGL
-729 TNTPSVDNTDVMQSL
+729 SNMPSIDSTNALQSL
-744 AASVYNNILYITWG
+744 SASVYNNILYITWG
-758 GKKGCGGGSSDI
+758 GKKGCGGGSIDI
-770 SLKDGNRVKQSAYG
+770 SLKDGNRIRESAYG

-816 DDGTFTGYSQMIE
+816 DDGTYNGYSQMPE
-829 GSTIKVCGWVRK
+829 GSTIKVCGWIRK

-851 TAGQF
+851 TAGEF

>member
-1 MLQRERLFSAVCFVY
+1 
-16 GGNQFNMLKNGF
+16 MLKNGYKPD
-28 RQNQDD
+28 QDD
-34 TVEKRKRQIIR
+34 IVEKRKKQIIR
-45 RNILRKICNGVMIFI
+45 RNRILKIADGVMIFI
-60 LCIYMAA
+60 LCIYMIIGTA
-67 GVIGIQIV
+67 GITLVR
-75 QKLTDDIPSLDL
+75 KLTNDIPSLDL
-87 IKLKSEESTVIY
+87 SRLNSEESTIIY
-99 DADDKIITEVGTY
+99 DGDDNVITEVGTY
-112 YRENIRY
+112 YRQNITY
-119 EDCPESLIDAFL
+119 EDCPESLVDAFL

-185 SVERQATIRYKVQQI
+185 STERKATIRYKVQQI
-200 LLSMQLETK
+200 LLSMELETK

-214 IFALYLNKVNFGDR
+214 IFALYINKVNFGDR

-238 YFGKNVSQLSLSES
+238 YFGKNVSDLSLSES

-281 LSLMLSHGY
+281 LSLIVTHGY
-290 ISAQEYELA
+290 ISQQEYDLA
-299 SSIRVEDLLTGGKNM
+299 SSIRVEDLLSGGKNM
-314 NIDNMQY
+314 NTENMQF

-344 MEIHTALRRNVQDTI
+344 MEIHTALNRTVQNTI
-359 EAIENGTYGISF
+359 ESIEDGSYGISF
-371 NNDTMQTA
+371 SNDTMQTA

-387 GEIIGVGGGRN
+387 GEIIGIGGGRN

-434 YSLDEILMDQPIS
+434 YSLDEILIDRPIS

-460 KYAGEITIKEAVAR
+460 KYAGEVTLKDAVAK

-491 GGQAVVDYMN
+491 GGQAVVDYMHS
-501 AIGLSGA
+501 IGLSTA
-508 TSENYHMSYAIGGNL
+508 SNENFHMSYAIGGNL

-554 TSDGSEYTP
+554 TSSGQEYSPDGL
-563 EGQNV
+563 NV

-578 TSQLMKNNVD
+578 TAQLMKNNVD
-588 VGNQLYNYMGIL
+588 VGNQLYNYMGVL
-600 QKSYPVYAKTG
+600 QKDYPVYAKTG

-632 WMISSS
+632 WMIAST

-647 GWDKAIAGG
+647 GWDKAVAGG
-656 NTYFTTWMD
+656 YTYFTSWMD

-676 LLNAQEAIAGSD
+676 LINAQETIPTASVA
-688 LSGVPR
+688 GVPR
-694 PEDVVDVTYQ
+694 PDDVTDVTYQ

-709 HVNTTR
+709 HVTSTS
-715 SYNAITSQV
+715 SYNSITSQV
-724 SVAGL
+724 SVTGL
-729 TNTPSVDNTDVMQSL
+729 SNMPSIDSTNALQSL
-744 AASVYNNILYITWG
+744 SASVYNNILYITWG
-758 GKKGCGGGSSDI
+758 GKKGCGGGSIDI
-770 SLKDGNRVKQSAYG
+770 SLKDGNRIRESAYG

-816 DDGTFTGYSQMIE
+816 DDGTYNGYSQMPE
-829 GSTIKVCGWVRK
+829 GSTIKVCGWIRK

-851 TAGQF
+851 TAGEF

>member
-1 MLQRERLFSAVCFVY
+1 
-16 GGNQFNMLKNGF
+16 MLKNGYKPD
-28 RQNQDD
+28 QDD
-34 TVEKRKRQIIR
+34 IVEKRKKQIIR
-45 RNILRKICNGVMIFI
+45 RNRILKIADGVMIFI
-60 LCIYMAA
+60 LCIYMIIGTA
-67 GVIGIQIV
+67 GITLVR
-75 QKLTDDIPSLDL
+75 KLTDDIPSLDL
-87 IKLKSEESTVIY
+87 SRLKSEESTIIY
-99 DADDKIITEVGTY
+99 DGDDNVITEVGTY
-112 YRENIRY
+112 YRQNITY
-119 EDCPESLIDAFL
+119 EDCPESLVDAFL

-185 SVERQATIRYKVQQI
+185 STERKATIRYKVQQI
-200 LLSMQLETK
+200 LLSMELETK

-214 IFALYLNKVNFGDR
+214 IFALYINKVNFGDR

-238 YFGKNVSQLSLSES
+238 YFGKNVSDLSLSES

-281 LSLMLSHGY
+281 LSLMVTHGY
-290 ISAQEYELA
+290 ISQQEYDLA
-299 SSIRVEDLLTGGKNM
+299 SSIRVEDLLSGGKNM
-314 NIDNMQY
+314 NTENMQF

-344 MEIHTALRRNVQDTI
+344 MEIHTALNRTVQNTI
-359 EAIENGTYGISF
+359 ESIEDGSYGISF
-371 NNDTMQTA
+371 SNDTMQTA

-387 GEIIGVGGGRN
+387 GEIIGIGGGRN

-434 YSLDEILMDQPIS
+434 YSLDEILMDRPIS

-460 KYAGEITIKEAVAR
+460 KYAGEVTLKDAVAK

-491 GGQAVVDYMN
+491 GGQAVVDYMHS
-501 AIGLSGA
+501 IGLSTA
-508 TSENYHMSYAIGGNL
+508 SNENFHMSYAIGGNL

-554 TSDGSEYTP
+554 TSSGQEYSPDGL
-563 EGQNV
+563 NV

-578 TSQLMKNNVD
+578 TAQLMKNNVD
-588 VGNQLYNYMGIL
+588 VGNQLYNYMGVL
-600 QKSYPVYAKTG
+600 QKDYPVYAKTG

-632 WMISSS
+632 WMIAST

-647 GWDKAIAGG
+647 GWDKAVAGG
-656 NTYFTTWMD
+656 YTYFTSWMD

-676 LLNAQEAIAGSD
+676 LINAQETIPTASVA
-688 LSGVPR
+688 GVPR
-694 PEDVVDVTYQ
+694 PDDVTDVTYQ

-709 HVNTTR
+709 HVTSTS
-715 SYNAITSQV
+715 SYNSITSQV
-724 SVAGL
+724 SVTGL
-729 TNTPSVDNTDVMQSL
+729 SNMPSIDSTNALQSL
-744 AASVYNNILYITWG
+744 SASVYNNILYITWG
-758 GKKGCGGGSSDI
+758 GKKGCGGGSIDI
-770 SLKDGNRVKQSAYG
+770 SLKDGNKIRESAYG

-805 IDDALYYSVTS
+805 IDDALHYSVTS
-816 DDGTFTGYSQMIE
+816 DDGTYNGYSQMPE
-829 GSTIKVCGWVRK
+829 GSTIKVCGWIRK

-851 TAGQF
+851 TAGEF

>member
-1 MLQRERLFSAVCFVY
+1 
-16 GGNQFNMLKNGF
+16 MLKNGYKPD
-28 RQNQDD
+28 QDD
-34 TVEKRKRQIIR
+34 IVEKRKKQIIR
-45 RNILRKICNGVMIFI
+45 RNRILKIADGVMIFI
-60 LCIYMAA
+60 LCIYMIIGTA
-67 GVIGIQIV
+67 GITLVR
-75 QKLTDDIPSLDL
+75 KLTDDIPSLDL
-87 IKLKSEESTVIY
+87 SRLNSEESTIIY
-99 DADDKIITEVGTY
+99 DGDDNVITEVGTY
-112 YRENIRY
+112 YRQNITY
-119 EDCPESLIDAFL
+119 EDCPESLVDAFL

-185 SVERQATIRYKVQQI
+185 STERKATIRYKVQQI
-200 LLSMQLETK
+200 LLSMELETK

-214 IFALYLNKVNFGDR
+214 IFALYINKVNFGDR

-238 YFGKNVSQLSLSES
+238 YFGKNVSDLSLSES

-281 LSLMLSHGY
+281 LSLMVTHGY
-290 ISAQEYELA
+290 ISQQEYDLA
-299 SSIRVEDLLTGGKNM
+299 SSIRVEDLLSGGKNM
-314 NIDNMQY
+314 NTENMQF

-344 MEIHTALRRNVQDTI
+344 MEIHTALNRTVQNTI
-359 EAIENGTYGISF
+359 ESIEDGSYGISF
-371 NNDTMQTA
+371 SNDTMQTA

-387 GEIIGVGGGRN
+387 GEIVGIGGGRN

-434 YSLDEILMDQPIS
+434 YSLDEILMDRPIS

-460 KYAGEITIKEAVAR
+460 KYAGEVTLKDALAK

-491 GGQAVVDYMN
+491 GGQAVVDYMHS
-501 AIGLSGA
+501 IGLSTA
-508 TSENYHMSYAIGGNL
+508 SNENFHMSYAIGGNL

-554 TSDGSEYTP
+554 TSSGQEYSPDGL
-563 EGQNV
+563 NV

-578 TSQLMKNNVD
+578 TAQLMKNNVD
-588 VGNQLYNYMGIL
+588 VGNQLYNYMGVL
-600 QKSYPVYAKTG
+600 QKDYPVYAKTG

-632 WMISSS
+632 WMIAST

-647 GWDKAIAGG
+647 GWDKAVAGG
-656 NTYFTTWMD
+656 YTYFTSWMD

-676 LLNAQEAIAGSD
+676 LINAQETIPTASVA
-688 LSGVPR
+688 GVPR
-694 PEDVVDVTYQ
+694 PDDVTDVTYQ

-709 HVNTTR
+709 HVTSTS
-715 SYNAITSQV
+715 SYNSITSQV
-724 SVAGL
+724 SVTGL
-729 TNTPSVDNTDVMQSL
+729 SNMPSIDSTNALQSL
-744 AASVYNNILYITWG
+744 SASVYNNILYITWG
-758 GKKGCGGGSSDI
+758 GKKGCGGGSIDI
-770 SLKDGNRVKQSAYG
+770 SLKDGNRIRESAYG

-816 DDGTFTGYSQMIE
+816 DDGTYNGYSQMPE
-829 GSTIKVCGWVRK
+829 GSTIKVCGWIRK

-851 TAGQF
+851 TAGEF

>member
-1 MLQRERLFSAVCFVY
+1 
-16 GGNQFNMLKNGF
+16 MLKNGYKPD
-28 RQNQDD
+28 QDD
-34 TVEKRKRQIIR
+34 IVEKRKKQIIR
-45 RNILRKICNGVMIFI
+45 RNRILKIADGVMIFI
-60 LCIYMAA
+60 LCIYMIIGTA
-67 GVIGIQIV
+67 GITLVR
-75 QKLTDDIPSLDL
+75 KLTDDIPSLDL
-87 IKLKSEESTVIY
+87 SRLKSEESTIIY
-99 DADDKIITEVGTY
+99 DGDDNVITEVGTY
-112 YRENIRY
+112 YRQNITY
-119 EDCPESLIDAFL
+119 EDCPESLVDAFL

-185 SVERQATIRYKVQQI
+185 STERKATIRYKVQQI
-200 LLSMQLETK
+200 LLSMELETK

-214 IFALYLNKVNFGDR
+214 IFALYINKVNFGDR

-238 YFGKNVSQLSLSES
+238 YFGKNVSDLSLSES

-281 LSLMLSHGY
+281 LSLMVTHGY
-290 ISAQEYELA
+290 ISQQEYDLA
-299 SSIRVEDLLTGGKNM
+299 SSIRVEDLLSGGKNM
-314 NIDNMQY
+314 NTENMQF

-331 ALALTG
+331 VLALTG

-344 MEIHTALRRNVQDTI
+344 MEIHTALNRTVQNTI
-359 EAIENGTYGISF
+359 ESIEDGSYGISF
-371 NNDTMQTA
+371 SNDTMQTA

-387 GEIIGVGGGRN
+387 GEIIGIGGGRN

-434 YSLDEILMDQPIS
+434 YSLDEILMDRPIS

-460 KYAGEITIKEAVAR
+460 KYAGEVTLKDAVAK

-491 GGQAVVDYMN
+491 GGQAVVDYMHS
-501 AIGLSGA
+501 IGLSTA
-508 TSENYHMSYAIGGNL
+508 SNENFHMSYAIGGNL

-554 TSDGSEYTP
+554 TSSGQEYSPDGL
-563 EGQNV
+563 NV

-578 TSQLMKNNVD
+578 TAQLMKNNVD
-588 VGNQLYNYMGIL
+588 VGNQLYNYMGVL
-600 QKSYPVYAKTG
+600 QKDYPVYAKTG

-632 WMISSS
+632 WMIAST

-647 GWDKAIAGG
+647 GWDKAVAGG
-656 NTYFTTWMD
+656 YTYFTSWMD

-676 LLNAQEAIAGSD
+676 LINAQETIPTASVA
-688 LSGVPR
+688 GVPR
-694 PEDVVDVTYQ
+694 PDDVTDVTYQ

-709 HVNTTR
+709 HVTSTS
-715 SYNAITSQV
+715 SYNSITSQV
-724 SVAGL
+724 SVTGL
-729 TNTPSVDNTDVMQSL
+729 SNMPSIDSTNALQSL
-744 AASVYNNILYITWG
+744 SASVYNNILYITWG
-758 GKKGCGGGSSDI
+758 GKKGCGGGSIDI
-770 SLKDGNRVKQSAYG
+770 SLKDGNRIRESAYG

-816 DDGTFTGYSQMIE
+816 DDGTYNGYSQMPE
-829 GSTIKVCGWVRK
+829 GSTIKVCGWIRK

-851 TAGQF
+851 TAGEF

>member
-1 MLQRERLFSAVCFVY
+1 
-16 GGNQFNMLKNGF
+16 MLKNGYKPD
-28 RQNQDD
+28 QDD
-34 TVEKRKRQIIR
+34 IVEKRKKQIIR
-45 RNILRKICNGVMIFI
+45 RNRILKIADGVMIFI
-60 LCIYMAA
+60 LCIYMIIGTA
-67 GVIGIQIV
+67 GITLVR
-75 QKLTDDIPSLDL
+75 KLTDDIPSLDL
-87 IKLKSEESTVIY
+87 SRLKSEESTIIY
-99 DADDKIITEVGTY
+99 DGDDNVITEVGTY
-112 YRENIRY
+112 YRQNITY
-119 EDCPESLIDAFL
+119 EDCPESLVDAFL

-185 SVERQATIRYKVQQI
+185 STERKATIRYKVQQI
-200 LLSMQLETK
+200 LLSMELETK

-214 IFALYLNKVNFGDR
+214 IFALYINKVNFGDR

-238 YFGKNVSQLSLSES
+238 YFGKNVSDLSLSES

-281 LSLMLSHGY
+281 LSLMVTHGY
-290 ISAQEYELA
+290 ISQQEYDLA
-299 SSIRVEDLLTGGKNM
+299 SSIRVEDLLSGGKNM
-314 NIDNMQY
+314 NAENMQF

-344 MEIHTALRRNVQDTI
+344 MEIHTALNRTVQNTI
-359 EAIENGTYGISF
+359 ESIEDGSYGISF
-371 NNDTMQTA
+371 SNDTMQTA

-387 GEIIGVGGGRN
+387 GEIIGIGGGRN

-434 YSLDEILMDQPIS
+434 YSLDEILMDRPIS

-460 KYAGEITIKEAVAR
+460 KYAGEVTLKDAVAK

-491 GGQAVVDYMN
+491 GGQAVVDYMHS
-501 AIGLSGA
+501 IGLSTA
-508 TSENYHMSYAIGGNL
+508 SNENFHMSYAIGGNL

-554 TSDGSEYTP
+554 TSSGQEYSPDGL
-563 EGQNV
+563 NV

-578 TSQLMKNNVD
+578 TAQLMKNNVD
-588 VGNQLYNYMGIL
+588 VGNQLYNYMGVL
-600 QKSYPVYAKTG
+600 QKDYPVYAKTG

-632 WMISSS
+632 WMIAST

-647 GWDKAIAGG
+647 GWDKAVAGG
-656 NTYFTTWMD
+656 YTYFTSWMD

-676 LLNAQEAIAGSD
+676 LINAQETIPTASVA
-688 LSGVPR
+688 GVPR
-694 PEDVVDVTYQ
+694 PDDVTDVTYQ

-709 HVNTTR
+709 HVTSTS
-715 SYNAITSQV
+715 SYNSITSQV
-724 SVAGL
+724 SVTGL
-729 TNTPSVDNTDVMQSL
+729 SNMPSIDSTNALQSL
-744 AASVYNNILYITWG
+744 SASVYNNILYITWG
-758 GKKGCGGGSSDI
+758 GKKGCGGGSIDI
-770 SLKDGNRVKQSAYG
+770 SLKDGNRIRESAYG

-816 DDGTFTGYSQMIE
+816 DDGTYNGYSQMPE
-829 GSTIKVCGWVRK
+829 GSTIKVCGWIRK

-851 TAGQF
+851 TAGEF

>member
-1 MLQRERLFSAVCFVY
+1 
-16 GGNQFNMLKNGF
+16 MLKNGYKPD
-28 RQNQDD
+28 QDD
-34 TVEKRKRQIIR
+34 IVEKRKKQIIH
-45 RNILRKICNGVMIFI
+45 RNRILKIADGVMIFI
-60 LCIYMAA
+60 LCIYMIIGTA
-67 GVIGIQIV
+67 GITLVR
-75 QKLTDDIPSLDL
+75 KLTDDIPSLDL
-87 IKLKSEESTVIY
+87 SRLNSEESTIIY
-99 DADDKIITEVGTY
+99 DGDDNVITEVGTY
-112 YRENIRY
+112 YRQNITY
-119 EDCPESLIDAFL
+119 EDCPESLVDAFL

-185 SVERQATIRYKVQQI
+185 STERKATIRYKVQQI
-200 LLSMQLETK
+200 LLSMELETK

-214 IFALYLNKVNFGDR
+214 IFALYINKVNFGDR

-238 YFGKNVSQLSLSES
+238 YFGKNVSDLSLSES

-281 LSLMLSHGY
+281 LSLMVTHGY
-290 ISAQEYELA
+290 ISQQEYDLA
-299 SSIRVEDLLTGGKNM
+299 SSIRVEDLLSGGKNM
-314 NIDNMQY
+314 NTENMQF

-344 MEIHTALRRNVQDTI
+344 MEIHTALNRTVQNTI
-359 EAIENGTYGISF
+359 ESIEDGSYGISF
-371 NNDTMQTA
+371 SNDTMQTA

-387 GEIIGVGGGRN
+387 GEIIGIGGGRN

-434 YSLDEILMDQPIS
+434 YSLDEILMDRPIS

-460 KYAGEITIKEAVAR
+460 KYAGEVTLKDAVAK

-491 GGQAVVDYMN
+491 GGQAVVDYMHS
-501 AIGLSGA
+501 IGLSTA
-508 TSENYHMSYAIGGNL
+508 SNENFHMSYAIGGNL

-554 TSDGSEYTP
+554 TSSGQEYSPDGL
-563 EGQNV
+563 NV

-578 TSQLMKNNVD
+578 TAQLMKNNVD
-588 VGNQLYNYMGIL
+588 VGNQLYNYMGVL
-600 QKSYPVYAKTG
+600 QKDYPVYAKTG

-632 WMISSS
+632 WMIAST

-647 GWDKAIAGG
+647 GWDKAVAGG
-656 NTYFTTWMD
+656 YTYFTSWMD

-676 LLNAQEAIAGSD
+676 LINAQETIPTASVA
-688 LSGVPR
+688 GVPR
-694 PEDVVDVTYQ
+694 PDDVTDVTYQ

-709 HVNTTR
+709 HVTST
-715 SYNAITSQV
+715 SPYNSITSQV
-724 SVAGL
+724 SVTGL
-729 TNTPSVDNTDVMQSL
+729 SNMPSIDSTNALQSL
-744 AASVYNNILYITWG
+744 SASVYNNILYITWG
-758 GKKGCGGGSSDI
+758 GKKGCGGGSIDI
-770 SLKDGNRVKQSAYG
+770 SLKDGNRIRESAYG

-816 DDGTFTGYSQMIE
+816 DDGTYNGYSQMPE
-829 GSTIKVCGWVRK
+829 GSTIKVCGWIRK

-851 TAGQF
+851 TAGEF

>member
-1 MLQRERLFSAVCFVY
+1 
-16 GGNQFNMLKNGF
+16 MLKNGYKPD
-28 RQNQDD
+28 QDD
-34 TVEKRKRQIIR
+34 IVEKRKKQIIR
-45 RNILRKICNGVMIFI
+45 RNRILKIADGVMIFI
-60 LCIYMAA
+60 LCIYMIIGTA
-67 GVIGIQIV
+67 GITLVR
-75 QKLTDDIPSLDL
+75 KLTDDIPSLDL
-87 IKLKSEESTVIY
+87 SRLNSEESTIIY
-99 DADDKIITEVGTY
+99 DGDDNVITEVGTY
-112 YRENIRY
+112 YRQNITY
-119 EDCPESLIDAFL
+119 EDCPESLVDAFL

-185 SVERQATIRYKVQQI
+185 STERKATIRYKVQQI
-200 LLSMQLETK
+200 LLSMELETK
-209 MDKKE
+209 IDKKE
-214 IFALYLNKVNFGDR
+214 IFALYINKVNFGDR

-238 YFGKNVSQLSLSES
+238 YFGKNVSDLSLSES

-281 LSLMLSHGY
+281 LSLMVTHGY
-290 ISAQEYELA
+290 ISQQEYDLA
-299 SSIRVEDLLTGGKNM
+299 SSIRVEDLLSGGKNM
-314 NIDNMQY
+314 NTENMQF

-344 MEIHTALRRNVQDTI
+344 MEIHTALNRTVQNTI
-359 EAIENGTYGISF
+359 ESIEDGSYGISF
-371 NNDTMQTA
+371 SNDTMQTA

-387 GEIIGVGGGRN
+387 GEIIGIGGGRN

-434 YSLDEILMDQPIS
+434 YSLDEILIDRPIS

-460 KYAGEITIKEAVAR
+460 KYAGEVTLKDAVAK

-491 GGQAVVDYMN
+491 GGQAVVDYMHS
-501 AIGLSGA
+501 IGLSTA
-508 TSENYHMSYAIGGNL
+508 SNENFHMSYAIGGNL

-554 TSDGSEYTP
+554 TSSGQEYSPDGL
-563 EGQNV
+563 NV

-578 TSQLMKNNVD
+578 TAQLMKNNVD
-588 VGNQLYNYMGIL
+588 VGNQLYNYMGVL
-600 QKSYPVYAKTG
+600 QKDYPVYAKTG

-632 WMISSS
+632 WMIAST

-647 GWDKAIAGG
+647 GWDKAVAGG
-656 NTYFTTWMD
+656 YTYFTSWMD

-676 LLNAQEAIAGSD
+676 LINAQETIPTASVA
-688 LSGVPR
+688 GVPR
-694 PEDVVDVTYQ
+694 PDDVTDVTYQ

-709 HVNTTR
+709 HVTSTS
-715 SYNAITSQV
+715 SYNSITSQV
-724 SVAGL
+724 SVTGL
-729 TNTPSVDNTDVMQSL
+729 SNMPSIDSTNALQSL
-744 AASVYNNILYITWG
+744 SASVYNNILYITWG
-758 GKKGCGGGSSDI
+758 GKKGCGGGSIDI
-770 SLKDGNRVKQSAYG
+770 SLKDGNRIRESAYG

-816 DDGTFTGYSQMIE
+816 DDGTYNGYSQMPE
-829 GSTIKVCGWVRK
+829 GSTIKVCGWIRK

-851 TAGQF
+851 TAGEF

>member
-1 MLQRERLFSAVCFVY
+1 
-16 GGNQFNMLKNGF
+16 MLKNGYKPD
-28 RQNQDD
+28 QDD
-34 TVEKRKRQIIR
+34 IVEKRKKQIIR
-45 RNILRKICNGVMIFI
+45 RNRILKIADGVMIFI
-60 LCIYMAA
+60 LCIYMIIGTA
-67 GVIGIQIV
+67 GITLVR
-75 QKLTDDIPSLDL
+75 KLTDDIPSLDL
-87 IKLKSEESTVIY
+87 SRLNSEESTIIY
-99 DADDKIITEVGTY
+99 DGDDNVITEVGTY
-112 YRENIRY
+112 YRQNITY
-119 EDCPESLIDAFL
+119 EDCPESLVDAFL

-185 SVERQATIRYKVQQI
+185 STERKATIRYKVQQI
-200 LLSMQLETK
+200 LLSMELETK

-214 IFALYLNKVNFGDR
+214 IFALYINKVNFGDR

-238 YFGKNVSQLSLSES
+238 YFGKNVSDLSLSES

-281 LSLMLSHGY
+281 LSLMVTHGY
-290 ISAQEYELA
+290 ISQQEYDLA
-299 SSIRVEDLLTGGKNM
+299 SSIRVEDLLSGGKNM
-314 NIDNMQY
+314 NTENMQF

-344 MEIHTALRRNVQDTI
+344 MEIHTALNRTVQNTI
-359 EAIENGTYGISF
+359 ESIEDGSYGISF
-371 NNDTMQTA
+371 SNDTMQTA

-387 GEIIGVGGGRN
+387 GEIIGIGGGRN

-434 YSLDEILMDQPIS
+434 YSLDEILMDRPIS

-460 KYAGEITIKEAVAR
+460 KYAGEVTLKDAVAK

-491 GGQAVVDYMN
+491 GGQAVVDYMHS
-501 AIGLSGA
+501 IGLSTA
-508 TSENYHMSYAIGGNL
+508 SNENFHMSYAIGGNL

-554 TSDGSEYTP
+554 TSSGQEYSPDGL
-563 EGQNV
+563 NV

-578 TSQLMKNNVD
+578 TAQLMKNNVD
-588 VGNQLYNYMGIL
+588 VGNQLYNYMGVL
-600 QKSYPVYAKTG
+600 QKDYPVYAKTG

-632 WMISSS
+632 WMIAST

-647 GWDKAIAGG
+647 GWDKAVAGSY
-656 NTYFTTWMD
+656 TYFTSWMD

-676 LLNAQEAIAGSD
+676 LINAQETIPTASVA
-688 LSGVPR
+688 GVPR
-694 PEDVVDVTYQ
+694 PDDVTDVTYQ

-709 HVNTTR
+709 HVTSTS
-715 SYNAITSQV
+715 SYNSITSQV
-724 SVAGL
+724 SVTGL
-729 TNTPSVDNTDVMQSL
+729 SNMPSIDSTNALQSL
-744 AASVYNNILYITWG
+744 SASVYNSILYITWG
-758 GKKGCGGGSSDI
+758 GKKGCGGGSIDI
-770 SLKDGNRVKQSAYG
+770 SLKDGNRIRESAYG

-816 DDGTFTGYSQMIE
+816 DDGTYNGYSQMPE
-829 GSTIKVCGWVRK
+829 GSTIKVCGWIRK

-851 TAGQF
+851 TAGEF

>member
-1 MLQRERLFSAVCFVY
+1 
-16 GGNQFNMLKNGF
+16 MLKNGYKPD
-28 RQNQDD
+28 QDD
-34 TVEKRKRQIIR
+34 IIEKRKKQIIR
-45 RNILRKICNGVMIFI
+45 RNRILKIADGVMIFI
-60 LCIYMAA
+60 LCIYMIIGTA
-67 GVIGIQIV
+67 GITLVR
-75 QKLTDDIPSLDL
+75 KLTDDIPSLDL
-87 IKLKSEESTVIY
+87 SRLNSEESTIIY
-99 DADDKIITEVGTY
+99 DGDDNVITEVGTY
-112 YRENIRY
+112 YRQNITY
-119 EDCPESLIDAFL
+119 EDCPESLVDAFL

-185 SVERQATIRYKVQQI
+185 STERKATIRYKVQQI
-200 LLSMQLETK
+200 LLSMELETK

-214 IFALYLNKVNFGDR
+214 IFALYINKVNFGDR

-238 YFGKNVSQLSLSES
+238 YFGKNVSDLSLSES

-281 LSLMLSHGY
+281 LSLMVTHGY
-290 ISAQEYELA
+290 ISQQEYDLA
-299 SSIRVEDLLTGGKNM
+299 SSIRVEDLLSGGKNM
-314 NIDNMQY
+314 NTENMQF

-344 MEIHTALRRNVQDTI
+344 MEIHTALNRTVQNTI
-359 EAIENGTYGISF
+359 ESIEDGSYGISF
-371 NNDTMQTA
+371 SNDTMQTA

-387 GEIIGVGGGRN
+387 GEIIGIGGGRN

-434 YSLDEILMDQPIS
+434 YSLDEILMDRPIS

-460 KYAGEITIKEAVAR
+460 KYAGEVTLKDAVAK

-491 GGQAVVDYMN
+491 GGQAVVDYMHS
-501 AIGLSGA
+501 IGLSTA
-508 TSENYHMSYAIGGNL
+508 SNENFHMSYAIGGNL

-554 TSDGSEYTP
+554 TSSGQEYSPDGL
-563 EGQNV
+563 NV

-578 TSQLMKNNVD
+578 TAQLMKNNVD
-588 VGNQLYNYMGIL
+588 VGNQLYNYMGVL
-600 QKSYPVYAKTG
+600 QKDYPVYAKTG

-632 WMISSS
+632 WMIAST

-647 GWDKAIAGG
+647 GWDKAVAGG
-656 NTYFTTWMD
+656 YTYFTSWMD

-676 LLNAQEAIAGSD
+676 LINAQETIPTASVA
-688 LSGVPR
+688 GVPR
-694 PEDVVDVTYQ
+694 PDDVTDVTYQ

-709 HVNTTR
+709 HVTSTS
-715 SYNAITSQV
+715 SYNSITSQV
-724 SVAGL
+724 SVTGL
-729 TNTPSVDNTDVMQSL
+729 SNMPSIDSTNALQSL
-744 AASVYNNILYITWG
+744 SASVYNNILYITWG
-758 GKKGCGGGSSDI
+758 GKKGCGGGSIDI
-770 SLKDGNRVKQSAYG
+770 SLKDGNRIRESAYG

-816 DDGTFTGYSQMIE
+816 DDGTYNGYSQMPE
-829 GSTIKVCGWVRK
+829 GSTIKVCGWIRK

-851 TAGQF
+851 TAGEF

>member
-1 MLQRERLFSAVCFVY
+1 
-16 GGNQFNMLKNGF
+16 MLKNGYKPD
-28 RQNQDD
+28 QDD
-34 TVEKRKRQIIR
+34 IVEKRKKQIIR
-45 RNILRKICNGVMIFI
+45 RNRILKIADGVMIFI
-60 LCIYMAA
+60 LCIYMIIGTA
-67 GVIGIQIV
+67 GITLVR
-75 QKLTDDIPSLDL
+75 KLTDDIPSLDL
-87 IKLKSEESTVIY
+87 SRLNSEESTIIY
-99 DADDKIITEVGTY
+99 DGDDNVITEVGTY
-112 YRENIRY
+112 YRQNITY
-119 EDCPESLIDAFL
+119 EDCPESLVDAFL

-185 SVERQATIRYKVQQI
+185 STERKATIRYKVQQI
-200 LLSMQLETK
+200 LLSMELETK

-214 IFALYLNKVNFGDR
+214 IFALYINKVNFGDR

-238 YFGKNVSQLSLSES
+238 YFGKNVSDLSLSES

-281 LSLMLSHGY
+281 LSLMVTHGY
-290 ISAQEYELA
+290 ISQQEYDLA
-299 SSIRVEDLLTGGKNM
+299 SSIRVEDLLSGGKNM
-314 NIDNMQY
+314 NTENMQF

-331 ALALTG
+331 ALDLTG

-344 MEIHTALRRNVQDTI
+344 MEIHTALNRTVQNTI
-359 EAIENGTYGISF
+359 ESIEDGSYGISF
-371 NNDTMQTA
+371 SNDTMQTA

-387 GEIIGVGGGRN
+387 GEIIGIGGGRN

-434 YSLDEILMDQPIS
+434 YSLDEILMDRPIS

-460 KYAGEITIKEAVAR
+460 KYAGEVTLKDAVAK

-491 GGQAVVDYMN
+491 GGQAVVDYMHS
-501 AIGLSGA
+501 IGLSTA
-508 TSENYHMSYAIGGNL
+508 SNENFHMSYAIGGNL

-554 TSDGSEYTP
+554 TSSGQEYSPDGL
-563 EGQNV
+563 NV

-578 TSQLMKNNVD
+578 TAQLMKNNVD
-588 VGNQLYNYMGIL
+588 VGNQLYNYMGVL
-600 QKSYPVYAKTG
+600 QKDYPVYAKTG

-632 WMISSS
+632 WMIAST

-647 GWDKAIAGG
+647 GWDKAVAGG
-656 NTYFTTWMD
+656 YTYFTSWMD

-676 LLNAQEAIAGSD
+676 LINAQETIPTASVA
-688 LSGVPR
+688 GVPR
-694 PEDVVDVTYQ
+694 PDDVTDVTYQ

-709 HVNTTR
+709 HVTSTS
-715 SYNAITSQV
+715 SYNSITSQV
-724 SVAGL
+724 SVTGL
-729 TNTPSVDNTDVMQSL
+729 SNMPSIDSTNALQSL
-744 AASVYNNILYITWG
+744 SASVYNNILYITWG
-758 GKKGCGGGSSDI
+758 GKKGCGGGSIDI
-770 SLKDGNRVKQSAYG
+770 SLKDGNRIRESAYG

-816 DDGTFTGYSQMIE
+816 DDGTYNGYSQMPE
-829 GSTIKVCGWVRK
+829 GSTIKVCGWIRK

-851 TAGQF
+851 TAGEF